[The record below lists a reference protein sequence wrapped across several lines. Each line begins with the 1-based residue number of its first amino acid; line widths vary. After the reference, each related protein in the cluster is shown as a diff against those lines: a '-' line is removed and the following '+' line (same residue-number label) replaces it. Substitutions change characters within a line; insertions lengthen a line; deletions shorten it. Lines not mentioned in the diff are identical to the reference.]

1 VASTRILVNHDRNR
15 ISAVVRRAGAVHLV
29 QYERRMTRAR
39 RLILSLLLMAPTLIA
54 GASDKALLI
63 ELDPRTRLFPS
74 GVSATGAIVVG
85 SLDGGGGFYWMPTT
99 GVIFNGG
106 NAAANVSR
114 DGRTIVGT
122 AADSRGIVQA
132 AIWLRATE
140 WKLLGSFGPSAAPCD
155 MSLGS
160 ASATS
165 SDGRVVVGRAANGC
179 NLSHAFRWEESTG
192 IVDLGSSVAGR
203 ASFARDVSGD
213 GKVVV
218 GWQERADGVR
228 QGARWVDGRQELVP
242 APAGSVSGFVGDAN
256 AANSD
261 GSIVVGRICRFGNP
275 LDQSAWVWTPGEGTR
290 CLPAP
295 SLIPSPGPVIITD
308 ASGLS
313 DDGRIVGGRQ
323 GVASSP
329 DSNAVIWI
337 DGTPSYLKDY
347 LRANGVPDAFQGWI
361 NTGEIT
367 DVSPDG
373 RILVGYGAPLGGFRG
388 YIVILGEKP

>member
-1 VASTRILVNHDRNR
+1 
-15 ISAVVRRAGAVHLV
+15 
-29 QYERRMTRAR
+29 
-39 RLILSLLLMAPTLIA
+39 
-54 GASDKALLI
+54 LI
-63 ELDPRTRLFPS
+63 ELEPRTRLFPS
-74 GVSATGAIVVG
+74 SVSATGTVVTG
-85 SLDGGGGFYWMPTT
+85 TLDGGGGFYWMPTT
-99 GVIFNGG
+99 GVISTGG
-106 NAAANVSR
+106 NSAASVSR
-114 DGRTIVGT
+114 DGRTIVGS

-132 AIWLRATE
+132 AIWQRAAE
-140 WKLLGSFGPSAAPCD
+140 WRLLGSFGPGAAPCD
-155 MSLGS
+155 ASLSS
-160 ASATS
+160 AIDTS
-165 SDGRVVVGRAANGC
+165 RDGRVIVGLARNGC
-179 NLSHAFRWEESTG
+179 SVSHAFRWEDSTG
-192 IVDLGSSVAGR
+192 VVDLGSSVEGR
-203 ASFARDVSGD
+203 ASAARGVSGD
-213 GKVVV
+213 GRVVV

-228 QGARWVDGRQELVP
+228 QGARWVEGRQELVP
-242 APAGSVSGFVGDAN
+242 APAGSISGFVGDAN

-275 LDQSAWVWTPGEGTR
+275 LDQSAWIWTPGEGTR

-308 ASGLS
+308 ANALS

-337 DGTPSYLKDY
+337 DGTPHYLKDY

-373 RILVGYGAPLGGFRG
+373 RILVGSGAPLGGFRG
-388 YIVILGEKP
+388 YIVILGERP

>member
-1 VASTRILVNHDRNR
+1 
-15 ISAVVRRAGAVHLV
+15 
-29 QYERRMTRAR
+29 MKRAR
-39 RLILSLLLMAPTLIA
+39 ELLLALLLVVPTLTA
-54 GASDKALLI
+54 RASDGALLI

-74 GVSATGAIVVG
+74 GVSASGAILVG
-85 SLDGGGGFYWMPTT
+85 NLEAGGGFYWMPTT

-106 NAAANVSR
+106 NGAANVSR
-114 DGRTIVGT
+114 DGRTVVGS
-122 AADSRGIVQA
+122 AADSRGIAQA

-140 WKLLGSFGPSAAPCD
+140 WQLLGSFPGAAPCD
-155 MSLGS
+155 ASLSS
-160 ASATS
+160 ASDTS
-165 SDGRVVVGRAANGC
+165 SDGRVVVGQARNGC
-179 NLSHAFRWEESTG
+179 TFSHAFRWDESTG

-203 ASFARDVSGD
+203 NSSARAVSGD

-218 GWQERADGVR
+218 GFQERSDGTR
-228 QGARWVDGRQELVP
+228 QAARWVDGRQELVP
-242 APAGSVSGFVGDAN
+242 GPSGSIAGFVGDAN
-256 AANSD
+256 GTNHD

-295 SLIPSPGPVIITD
+295 ALRPSPGPVIITD
-308 ASGLS
+308 ANAVS
-313 DDGRIVGGRQ
+313 DDGRIVVGRQ

-329 DSNAVIWI
+329 DSDAVIWI

-347 LRANGVPDAFQGWI
+347 LQANGVPDAFATWI
-361 NTGEIT
+361 NTGEVT

-388 YIVILGEKP
+388 YVVILGEKP

>member
-1 VASTRILVNHDRNR
+1 MSLRGFVG
-15 ISAVVRRAGAVHLV
+15 SAAKWSGEAHAGTLRAFHRG
-29 QYERRMTRAR
+29 MIRAR
-39 RLILSLLLMAPTLIA
+39 RLILALLIVVPIVTAR
-54 GASDKALLI
+54 ASDEALLI

-85 SLDGGGGFYWMPTT
+85 SLDGVGAFYWMPTT

-106 NAAANVSR
+106 NAAAHVSR

-122 AADSRGIVQA
+122 AADSRGIAQA
-132 AIWLRATE
+132 AIWLRAAE
-140 WKLLGSFGPSAAPCD
+140 WQLLGSFGPSAAPCD
-155 MSLGS
+155 RSLSS
-160 ASATS
+160 ATDTS
-165 SDGRVVVGRAANGC
+165 SDGLVVVGLANNGC
-179 NLSHAFRWEESTG
+179 TLTHAFRWEDSTG
-192 IVDLGSSVAGR
+192 MVDLGSSVAGR
-203 ASFARDVSGD
+203 DSAATGVSGD
-213 GKVVV
+213 GRVVV

-228 QGARWVDGRQELVP
+228 QGTRWLDGRQELVP

-256 AANSD
+256 ATNSD

-295 SLIPSPGPVIITD
+295 NLIPSPGPVIITD
-308 ASGLS
+308 ANGLS

-329 DSNAVIWI
+329 DSNAVIWV

-347 LRANGVPDAFQGWI
+347 LRANGVPDAFEGWI

-373 RILVGYGAPLGGFRG
+373 RILVGYGAPLPGFRG

>member
-1 VASTRILVNHDRNR
+1 M
-15 ISAVVRRAGAVHLV
+15 RAK
-29 QYERRMTRAR
+29 
-39 RLILSLLLMAPTLIA
+39 RLILTLLVIVPTVTA
-54 GASDKALLI
+54 RASDKALLI

-114 DGRTIVGT
+114 DGRTIVGQ
-122 AADSRGIVQA
+122 AADSRGITQA
-132 AIWLRATE
+132 AIWQRATE
-140 WKLLGSFGPSAAPCD
+140 WRLLGSFGPNAAPCD
-155 MSLGS
+155 TSLSS

-165 SDGRVVVGRAANGC
+165 SDGRVVVGRAGNGC
-179 NLSHAFRWEESTG
+179 TLSHAFRWEESTG
-192 IVDLGSSVAGR
+192 MVDLGSSVAGR
-203 ASFARDVSGD
+203 GSFARDVSED
-213 GKVVV
+213 GRLVV

-242 APAGSVSGFVGDAN
+242 GPAGSVTGFVGDAN
-256 AANSD
+256 AVNSD
-261 GSIVVGRICRFGNP
+261 GSIVVGRICRFGHP

-295 SLIPSPGPVIITD
+295 SLIPSPGPAIITD
-308 ASGLS
+308 ANGLS
-313 DDGRIVGGRQ
+313 DDGRIVAGRQ
-323 GVASSP
+323 GVASSA

>member
-1 VASTRILVNHDRNR
+1 
-15 ISAVVRRAGAVHLV
+15 
-29 QYERRMTRAR
+29 MMRAR
-39 RLILSLLLMAPTLIA
+39 RLVLAVLVVVPTLTA
-54 GASDKALLI
+54 RASDKALLI

-85 SLDGGGGFYWMPTT
+85 TLDGGGGFFWMPTS
-99 GVIFNGG
+99 GVVAIGG
-106 NAAANVSR
+106 QAAADVSR

-122 AADSRGIVQA
+122 AADSRRIEQA
-132 AIWLRATE
+132 AVWVRAAE
-140 WKLLGSFGPSAAPCD
+140 WRLLGSFGPNAAPCD
-155 MSLGS
+155 AFLSS

-165 SDGRVVVGRAANGC
+165 GDGRVVVGLARNGC
-179 NLSHAFRWEESTG
+179 TLSHAFRWEESTG
-192 IVDLGSSVAGR
+192 MVDLGSSVAGR
-203 ASFARDVSGD
+203 ASAARAVSAD
-213 GKVVV
+213 GRVVV
-218 GWQERADGVR
+218 GYQERADGVR
-228 QGARWVDGRQELVP
+228 QGARWVDGRQELIP

-256 AANSD
+256 ATNSD
-261 GSIVVGRICRFGNP
+261 GSRVVGRICRFGNP

-295 SLIPSPGPVIITD
+295 SLRPSPGPVIITD
-308 ASGLS
+308 ANGLS

-323 GVASSP
+323 GVASSA

-347 LRANGVPDAFQGWI
+347 LQANGVPDAFATWI